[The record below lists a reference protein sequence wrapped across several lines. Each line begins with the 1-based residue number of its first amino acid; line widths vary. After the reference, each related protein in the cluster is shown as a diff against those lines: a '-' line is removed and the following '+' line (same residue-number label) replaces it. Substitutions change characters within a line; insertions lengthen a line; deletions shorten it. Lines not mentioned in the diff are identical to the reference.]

1 MGERQMAEE
10 MERERREEEMKA
22 KIGEELAKM
31 REEEEEKQQEREAK
45 EEAAKEPKPEPAKP
59 DIFEQI
65 RSTLAQI
72 KEDEETQRIR
82 IEKERKKK
90 ELCQQIQQE
99 IDKIK
104 TVDTSLKEPDT
115 DNTPAWVKMVLGD
128 K

>member
-1 MGERQMAEE
+1 MGR
-10 MERERREEEMKA
+10 EREVKEKA
-22 KIGEELAKM
+22 AV
-31 REEEEEKQQEREAK
+31 
-45 EEAAKEPKPEPAKP
+45 KEPEPEPAKP

-65 RSTLAQI
+65 KSTLAKI

-104 TVDTSLKEPDT
+104 TVDSSLKEPDAE
-115 DNTPAWVKMVLGD
+115 NTPAWVKMVLGD
-128 K
+128 NKKIQKRKEDEGKREIEGRE